1 MVRTKLDLLKQEIS
15 HYVGLPYMRNTL
27 KNRVITKEKFLGG
40 KGNWKEIKKQTILL
54 AKKEKINLNK
64 LTPQQLY
71 NFQKKHHLG
80 IDCSGLVTQL
90 LNFYFNSHLNPRRT
104 SADMLTS
111 TKLSKKINDYNDI
124 QIGDMVRQKNGHH
137 VLFIIEKQN
146 QTINY
151 VESSLTGRG
160 VKYGQ
165 FNITDQSFDNQGI
178 YRLFFFN

>member
-1 MVRTKLDLLKQEIS
+1 MVGTQLNKLKQEIG
-15 HYVGLPYMRNTL
+15 HYIDLPYMCNTL
-27 KNRVITKEKFLGG
+27 KNGVVIKERFLGG
-40 KGNWKEIKKQTILL
+40 KGNWKEIKKQTISL
-54 AKKEKINLNK
+54 AKKEKIDLNK
-64 LTPQQLY
+64 LTRQQLY

-80 IDCSGLVTQL
+80 IDCSGLATQL

-111 TKLSKKINDYNDI
+111 TKLSKKIDDFNDI
-124 QIGDMVRQKNGHH
+124 QTGDMVRQKNGHH

-146 QTINY
+146 QTVHY
-151 VESSLTGRG
+151 VESSLSGRG
-160 VKYGQ
+160 VKYGK